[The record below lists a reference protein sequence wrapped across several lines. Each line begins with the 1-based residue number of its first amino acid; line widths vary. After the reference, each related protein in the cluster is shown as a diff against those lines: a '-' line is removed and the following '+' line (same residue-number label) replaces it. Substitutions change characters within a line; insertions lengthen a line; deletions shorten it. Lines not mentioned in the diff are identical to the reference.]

1 MIGWYIRVS
10 KTKDSTV
17 DCKHKGKSVELRM
30 TRVRRVIIVSRLMD
44 QNGQEVCGRNTMV
57 DMQGMQSRVGQA
69 GHGERKQA
77 IIEKDNLR

>member
-1 MIGWYIRVS
+1 
-10 KTKDSTV
+10 
-17 DCKHKGKSVELRM
+17 M